1 MVQKEL
7 IKGYKGPATYQ
18 ITVKGKVD
26 PDFMNRLNNLAV
38 SHTET
43 RDQTLSTLTGE
54 IADQEALNGLLNI
67 LFDHQFSVIS
77 LMKIN
82 V

>member
-1 MVQKEL
+1 MVETEL
-7 IKGYKGPATYQ
+7 IKKFKGSATYQ

-26 PDFMNRLNNLAV
+26 PAFLNRLNNLSI

-43 RDQTLSTLTGE
+43 NDQILSTLTGE
-54 IADQEALNGLLNI
+54 IADEEALNGLINI
-67 LFDHQFSVIS
+67 LFDHQFPVIS
-77 LMKIN
+77 LMKIS

>member
-1 MVQKEL
+1 MVQTEL
-7 IKGYKGPATYQ
+7 IKNYKGRATYQ

-26 PDFMNRLNNLAV
+26 PVFMNRLNNLSV

-43 RDQTLSTLTGE
+43 TDQTLSTLTGE

-67 LFDHQFSVIS
+67 LFDQQYPVIS
-77 LMKIN
+77 LMKIDI
-82 V
+82 

>member
-1 MVQKEL
+1 MVQTEL
-7 IKGYKGPATYQ
+7 IKNYKGCATYQ

-26 PDFMNRLNNLAV
+26 PVFMNRLNNLSV

-67 LFDHQFSVIS
+67 LFDHQFPVIS
-77 LMKIN
+77 LMKIDI
-82 V
+82 